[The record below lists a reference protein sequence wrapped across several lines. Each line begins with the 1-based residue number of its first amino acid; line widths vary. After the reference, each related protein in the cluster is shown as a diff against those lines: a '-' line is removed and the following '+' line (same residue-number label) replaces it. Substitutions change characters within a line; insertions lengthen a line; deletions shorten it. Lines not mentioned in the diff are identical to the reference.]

1 MKIAILAVIALACPA
16 LVISTPATAQHMN
29 DLEGPCR
36 GSASTVDLTACLG
49 EAFRD
54 AQSELDSVYA
64 RTLEYTDSVTQNRLR
79 QSQRAWIA
87 YRKHACEADAAP
99 YLRATGEG
107 PARLA
112 CLEAIT
118 AERTQFLVRSLGWRV
133 EKFAS
138 EAEGR
143 NP

>member
-1 MKIAILAVIALACPA
+1 MKTAILAAIALACPA

-29 DLEGPCR
+29 DLEGPCQ
-36 GSASTVDLTACLG
+36 GSASTVVLSTCLND
-49 EAFRD
+49 AYRD

-64 RTLEYTDSVTQNRLR
+64 RTLEYTDTVTQNRLR

-87 YRKHACEADAAP
+87 YRKSACDAEAAP

-118 AERTQFLVRSLGWRV
+118 SERTEFLIRSLGWRV

>member
-1 MKIAILAVIALACPA
+1 MKTAILAAIALACPA

-29 DLEGPCR
+29 DPEGPCR
-36 GSASTVDLTACLG
+36 ESASTVDLSACLND
-49 EAFRD
+49 AFRD
-54 AQSELDSVYA
+54 AQSELDRVYA
-64 RTLEYTDSVTQNRLR
+64 RTLEYTDPVTQNRLR

-87 YRKHACEADAAP
+87 YRKSACEAEAAP

-112 CLEAIT
+112 CLEAVT
-118 AERTQFLVRSLGWRV
+118 AERTGFLVKSLGWRV
-133 EKFAS
+133 DKFSA
-138 EAEGR
+138 EAQEQ